1 MIPVDTKPKFDIK
14 TAFTL
19 VVGQASLIAV
29 ATGIAALL
37 GTPNYGLGPSIDL
50 SPVAIRD
57 GILWTAP
64 LGVSALLLD
73 KVEEQLPIL
82 KEVTKATQASVLGF
96 MGGSFQPV
104 LGLITAAGLGVAAGL
119 GEEMLFR
126 GVMQYELTSRVGD
139 GLALVA
145 TSVVFGAL
153 HAVTPLYAM
162 LASLASVFFGW
173 LYLSTGNLVIAIS
186 CHAFYDLVAL
196 MYAHWQVSHMTA
208 EEQEDLLNWPR
219 KGNEVL

>member
-1 MIPVDTKPKFDIK
+1 
-14 TAFTL
+14 
-19 VVGQASLIAV
+19 
-29 ATGIAALL
+29 
-37 GTPNYGLGPSIDL
+37 
-50 SPVAIRD
+50 
-57 GILWTAP
+57 
-64 LGVSALLLD
+64 
-73 KVEEQLPIL
+73 
-82 KEVTKATQASVLGF
+82 

-208 EEQEDLLNWPR
+208 EEQEDLLNWPQ